1 MNQIGDSHRPAT
13 SSKVLVVDDDA
24 NVLDTF
30 ARMLLLRGHDVSMA
44 LTVEAALR
52 ELPNYQ
58 PDVVLLDLRMP
69 GRDGIAFLREL
80 RAREKQY
87 HIPVAIITGEYF
99 IEDTT
104 ARAIREL
111 DADLYFKPVL
121 LEELVDITEK
131 LLRRAAARIPNE

>member
-30 ARMLLLRGHDVSMA
+30 ARMLLWRGHDVLMA

-52 ELPNYQ
+52 ELPNCQ
-58 PDVVLLDLRMP
+58 LDVVLLDLRMP
-69 GRDGIAFLREL
+69 KRDGLAFLREL
-80 RAREKQY
+80 RAREKQH
-87 HIPVAIITGEYF
+87 HIPVAIITGDYF
-99 IEDTT
+99 IDDTT
-104 ARAIREL
+104 ACAIREL

-121 LEELVDITEK
+121 LEELVDITEE
-131 LLRRAAARIPNE
+131 LLQRAAARIPNE

>member
-30 ARMLLLRGHDVSMA
+30 AWMLLLRGHDVSMA

-52 ELPNYQ
+52 ELPNCQ

-69 GRDGIAFLREL
+69 KRDGLAFLREL
-80 RAREKQY
+80 RAREKQH
-87 HIPVAIITGEYF
+87 HIPVAIITGDYF

-104 ARAIREL
+104 ACAIREL

-131 LLRRAAARIPNE
+131 LLQRAAARIPNE